1 MQHAANVTAG
11 DPLDWHAMEWKRVS
25 RHVKNLRQRLFRA
38 SRDGDLQHVRSL
50 QRLMRRSR
58 ANVWESVRRVTQ
70 VHHGKSTP
78 GIDQVVVTTP
88 EARGAL
94 CTQLSHLDRHMAHPV
109 RRVSIPR
116 RKGTRP
122 RGIPT
127 LVDRGVQAMVNNA
140 LEPFWAARVEGMSD
154 GFRPGRGCHDAI
166 QTICCV
172 ARPNTTRPWVVD
184 ADLEG
189 AFDHIGHAALLQAMG
204 NFPARGLLQQWLKAG
219 YMEEKRLHPTEPG
232 VPQGGV
238 ISPWLLTVALHGMEH
253 ARGRSSTPRGTRRG
267 AYALGRYAA
276 DLPVFCPTQEEAI
289 EAKALLAQWL
299 RTRGWRRSE
308 AKTPIRP
315 LTEGVTFLGFNS
327 RHDPAPQRSRSG
339 VKLLMNPSQDSIQR
353 IQRPLKGLW
362 RTPVDRRAVLVH
374 EERRGFPHRHRDSS
388 IQQTCLNTLGIMIP
402 TLQHNYTC
410 STSSRQHEF

>member
-1 MQHAANVTAG
+1 
-11 DPLDWHAMEWKRVS
+11 
-25 RHVKNLRQRLFRA
+25 
-38 SRDGDLQHVRSL
+38 
-50 QRLMRRSR
+50 
-58 ANVWESVRRVTQ
+58 
-70 VHHGKSTP
+70 
-78 GIDQVVVTTP
+78 
-88 EARGAL
+88 
-94 CTQLSHLDRHMAHPV
+94 
-109 RRVSIPR
+109 
-116 RKGTRP
+116 
-122 RGIPT
+122 
-127 LVDRGVQAMVNNA
+127 MVNNA

-362 RTPVDRRAVLVH
+362 RTPVGSPTGALSNAMPPVIRGGSQYFRRGMAKRVFMDLDTFRYVRAAVQATTPPAPVWLVENPAVLGPDQGTPAGPVGLDGYRAPCH
-374 EERRGFPHRHRDSS
+374 PQAIRLDTNGAASAGPQDVFPRRPKPPGLLETATEQTPSPGGSPAATRQPAAGSLPSLSPGARQRRGPARA
-388 IQQTCLNTLGIMIP
+388 
-402 TLQHNYTC
+402 
-410 STSSRQHEF
+410 